1 MPDPV
6 IFLSAASVDLKPW
19 REHLHTAF
27 ERAGF
32 RVLTQDRSLRS
43 APGDVKRLLS
53 ETIEEATCV
62 IHLAGLGYG
71 SHATAPFPGHP
82 AFQCSWTQF
91 EYYHAHQQGKD
102 VIAFV
107 CAPDLSTPGFTE
119 EHASPAE
126 LALKQR
132 LQREHRQRVA
142 TGEFTGTPLEGKTP
156 RTCNEAAH
164 TPGKLLES
172 VAAAVGTLR
181 SLDLQDR
188 ERAQRELR
196 SLAGSLAGVHRKLTA
211 ALVLLA
217 LVGLGVFWIKR
228 DTAPLPA
235 AVAQVGEGQEQL
247 AAQMS
252 QVQEALARIQ
262 QQTDPAKDPVS
273 QWPQERLETAL
284 AEQLQMK
291 VDDLRALL
299 VAGRTSLDALVAG
312 QALLA
317 TGQSE
322 DAGKKFDLVLQQ
334 EQAAADRMRQAFAG
348 KAQIAFDAVRYTEA
362 LDYYQKA
369 AALVDK
375 TADPL
380 AWAEAQHGVA
390 FVLDKL
396 ARYKEAEPLMREVV
410 RIWEEKLGPDDPKLA
425 TALNN
430 LALLLQATNRLSEAE
445 PLMERVVKILE
456 NPGGEP
462 LPNYAAALNNLAQL
476 LKATNR
482 LSEAEPL
489 MRRALRIDEAS
500 LGPDHP
506 DVARDLNNLA
516 LLLQATNR
524 LSEAEPLLERVVK
537 IFEAS
542 HGKEH
547 PNVATALNNLAQLLQ
562 ATNRLSEAEPLME
575 RVVKIFEASHGK
587 EHPNVATALNNL
599 ALLLQATNRL
609 SEAELLMRRALRID
623 EASLGPDHPD
633 VARDL
638 NNLAQLL
645 QDTNRLS
652 EAEPLLERVVKIL
665 ENPGGEPLP
674 NYAAALNNL
683 AQLLKATNRLS
694 EAEPLMRRALRI
706 DEASLGPDHPD
717 VARDLNNLARL
728 LQDTNRLGEAEPL
741 MRRAVGI
748 SLRFRRA
755 TGHEHPSFRL
765 RTENYLGILA
775 DLQLPAAEQRARLE
789 ALAGE
794 LGLEKAEVMA
804 QFALILGPFDVTVT
818 EVVPEGQGP
827 ALGIL
832 AGDIIRRYN
841 GEVIT
846 QAGQVVKLTG
856 ETREGAIPLEIQ
868 RGGETLRLT
877 AKPGRL
883 GLRLEDKPQAAAP

>member
-217 LVGLGVFWIKR
+217 LVGLGVFWVKR

-291 VDDLRALL
+291 VADLRALL
-299 VAGRTSLDALVAG
+299 AAGRTSLDALVAG

-348 KAQIAFDAVRYTEA
+348 KAQIALDAARYEEA
-362 LDYYQKA
+362 LDYFQKA

-375 TADPL
+375 TAAPL
-380 AWAEAQHGVA
+380 AWAHAQHGVA

-396 ARYKEAEPLMREVV
+396 ARHKEAEPLMREVV
-410 RIWEEKLGPDDPKLA
+410 RIREEKLGPDDPKLA
-425 TALNN
+425 TALNNLASLLQATNRLSEAEPLMRRALRIDEASLGPDHPDVATDLNNLALLLKATNRLSEAEPLMERVVKIFEASHGKEHPNVATALNNLAQLLKATNRLSEAEPLMRRALKIDEASLGPDHPDVARDLNN

-462 LPNYAAALNNLAQL
+462 LPNYAAALNNLAL
-476 LKATNR
+476 LLQATDR

-489 MRRALRIDEAS
+489 MRRALKIDEAS

-506 DVARDLNNLA
+506 EA
-516 LLLQATNR
+516 AT
-524 LSEAEPLLERVVK
+524 
-537 IFEAS
+537 
-542 HGKEH
+542 
-547 PNVATALNNLAQLLQ
+547 
-562 ATNRLSEAEPLME
+562 
-575 RVVKIFEASHGK
+575 
-587 EHPNVATALNNL
+587 
-599 ALLLQATNRL
+599 
-609 SEAELLMRRALRID
+609 
-623 EASLGPDHPD
+623 
-633 VARDL
+633 
-638 NNLAQLL
+638 
-645 QDTNRLS
+645 
-652 EAEPLLERVVKIL
+652 
-665 ENPGGEPLP
+665 
-674 NYAAALNNL
+674 
-683 AQLLKATNRLS
+683 
-694 EAEPLMRRALRI
+694 
-706 DEASLGPDHPD
+706 
-717 VARDLNNLARL
+717 DLNNLARL
-728 LQDTNRLGEAEPL
+728 LQDTGRLGEAEPL

-765 RTENYLGILA
+765 RTKNYLGILA
-775 DLQLPAAEQRARLE
+775 GLQLPAAEQRARLE

-846 QAGQVVKLTG
+846 QVEQVVKLTG